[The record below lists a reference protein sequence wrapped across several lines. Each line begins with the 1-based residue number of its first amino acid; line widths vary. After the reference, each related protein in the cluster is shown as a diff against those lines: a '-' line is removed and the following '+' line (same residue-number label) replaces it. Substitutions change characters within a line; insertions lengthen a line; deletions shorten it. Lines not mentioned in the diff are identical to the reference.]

1 MNNHNPQPLNQ
12 TPRELRK
19 MAPPEKK
26 IIAELR
32 ATTLAVF
39 NSPDK
44 DKLSV
49 RLVRDKTT
57 SKLGLDEGFF
67 LEGDW
72 KEKSKK
78 LIKAYAVRHLY
89 LQYP

>member
-1 MNNHNPQPLNQ
+1 
-12 TPRELRK
+12 
-19 MAPPEKK
+19 MAPSEKK

-32 ATTLAVF
+32 AATLAVF
-39 NSPDK
+39 SSPDK

-57 SKLGLDEGFF
+57 SNLGLDEGFF
-67 LEGDW
+67 LEREW

-78 LIKAYAVRHLY
+78 LIKAYAVRHPH
-89 LQYP
+89 LQCHSTSIG

>member
-1 MNNHNPQPLNQ
+1 
-12 TPRELRK
+12 
-19 MAPPEKK
+19 MAPSEKK

-32 ATTLAVF
+32 AATLAVF

-57 SKLGLDEGFF
+57 SDLGLDEGFF
-67 LEGDW
+67 LEGEW

-78 LIKAYAVRHLY
+78 LIKAYAVRHPH
-89 LQYP
+89 LQCHSTSIG